1 MRYLFFDIEG
11 ANNYNYI
18 AKMCT
23 FGYVITDDKFKLN
36 TKIDV
41 IINPE
46 APFDKHILQKK
57 MNAYKVSKYSSC
69 PPFNYFYK
77 SIKKILEEKNQI
89 VVGWAIENDIRF
101 IHDAC
106 ERYQCKQIKFNYID
120 LQTVFMKYEKLSM
133 PPSLESACEKYNIKT
148 QVTHK
153 SDDDALATMMIAK
166 ELCKKENIK
175 LEELM
180 VRYEECCSS
189 VNEFEKHLISKEEL
203 QQKAVRKKIVNFI
216 NNYSIKPSLR
226 DKNINRNIIYGFN
239 SQVIDAHIDEI
250 NDIVKYVKKCGGKT
264 TTAIRKCN
272 VLICDQKPI
281 DKEKRNVNDEVIK
294 IVDFNEFVNSIN
306 IKINN

>member
-153 SDDDALATMMIAK
+153 SDDDALATVEEPTGFHKALKNSVIQ
-166 ELCKKENIK
+166 ENSYRFQYLK
-175 LEELM
+175 
-180 VRYEECCSS
+180 SD
-189 VNEFEKHLISKEEL
+189 FPKHSTF
-203 QQKAVRKKIVNFI
+203 QQSQIV
-216 NNYSIKPSLR
+216 
-226 DKNINRNIIYGFN
+226 
-239 SQVIDAHIDEI
+239 
-250 NDIVKYVKKCGGKT
+250 
-264 TTAIRKCN
+264 
-272 VLICDQKPI
+272 
-281 DKEKRNVNDEVIK
+281 
-294 IVDFNEFVNSIN
+294 
-306 IKINN
+306 